1 MQEYPSVIMQFPS
14 QPGLFPLSHYYVIVR
29 IPSPQT
35 YEHLE
40 VEYKLLIQV

>member
-1 MQEYPSVIMQFPS
+1 MQEYPSVIIQFALQPS
-14 QPGLFPLSHYYVIVR
+14 LFPLSHFYVIVR